1 MMKNPLHKL
10 KISYNA
16 PVTLTF
22 TFISLVIVLLNP
34 VLGGALNKKLF
45 SVYRSNLVDPLTY
58 VRMFGHVL
66 GHIDYDHFI
75 GNALP
80 ILILG
85 PGLEERYGSRTVLLA
100 IFIEA
105 FTSGL
110 FWFIAFPRYSLLG
123 ASGIVFM
130 MIMLSTFGNVRDGRI
145 PLTCIVVMVLYVGGE
160 ILDAIFAVDAVSQT
174 AHIIGA
180 LCGTVLGFL
189 LRQREK
195 ARGSGAAKV

>member
-1 MMKNPLHKL
+1 MKNTLPKL

-22 TFISLVIVLLNP
+22 IFISLIILILNSI
-34 VLGGALNKKLF
+34 LGGVLTTKCF
-45 SVYRSNLVDPLTY
+45 SVYRSSLTDPLAY

-66 GHIDYDHFI
+66 GHIDYNHFI
-75 GNALP
+75 ANALP

-85 PGLEERYGSRTVLLA
+85 PGLEERYGSRTVLFA
-100 IFIEA
+100 IFIAA

-110 FWFIAFPRYSLLG
+110 FWFIAFPQYSLLG

-130 MIMLSTFGNVRDGRI
+130 MIMLSTFGNVRDGCI

-160 ILDAIFAVDAVSQT
+160 ILDAIFAADTVSQT

-189 LRQREK
+189 LRQKEK
-195 ARGSGAAKV
+195 GHNGRAA

>member
-1 MMKNPLHKL
+1 MMKAKL
-10 KISYNA
+10 GKLRVSYNA

-22 TFISLVIVLLNP
+22 ILICWAVVLFNP
-34 VLGGALNKKLF
+34 LF
-45 SVYRSNLVDPLTY
+45 SGELTKRIFCVYRSSLTHPLTY
-58 VRMFGHVL
+58 VRMLCHVM
-66 GHIDYDHFI
+66 GHIDYSHFI

-85 PGLEERYGSRTVLLA
+85 PGLEERYGSRAVLFS
-100 IFIEA
+100 IFVA
-105 FTSGL
+105 ALTSGI
-110 FWFIAFPRYSLLG
+110 FWFIAFPQYSLLG

-130 MIMLSTFGNVRDGRI
+130 MVMLSTFGNVRDGYI

-160 ILDAIFAVDAVSQT
+160 VLDAIFAVDTVSQT

-189 LRQREK
+189 LRQKEK
-195 ARGSGAAKV
+195 RHISGAA